1 MGELG
6 RAVAESD
13 SKGVAF
19 MNRRKVVAA
28 ATTALIA
35 AGGSASGQGQ
45 PREVGSGRDVT
56 AGLRT
61 FSGIGKERPILE
73 AGREVEVFRHKGA
86 GCLTHM
92 WFAMDSRTRIRV
104 YVDGEARPS
113 VDMAQD
119 LGHGYAH
126 GGPPEPWGV
135 AQFGRQGGVY
145 NTYRIPFGSEVRVTV
160 LPTTDVFDSVTKRD
174 AWWIIRGTE
183 GLPVLLGGLRLPDSA
198 RLRLYHLD
206 GHRAQPLEEFTL
218 CDAPGSGALYQVT
231 LAAQGDKP
239 SGTWEDQSY
248 QEGCVRAYVG
258 GDPRPIFLSSGL
270 EDYFI
275 SSGYFHHRKLFQT
288 ELSGLTHIDVAQNR
302 FAAYRFHD
310 HDPVFFHN
318 GLRLTLRCGEEL
330 DGRVFHKA
338 PAAVYTAYTWV
349 YQWS

>member
-1 MGELG
+1 VGFGRGTLGVGELG

-45 PREVGSGRDVT
+45 PREVGSGRDVM

-73 AGREVEVFRHKGA
+73 AGREVEVFRYKGA

-126 GGPPEPWGV
+126 GSPPEPWGV
-135 AQFGRQGGVY
+135 ARFGRQGGVY

-183 GLPVLLGGLRLPDSA
+183 GLQVLLGGLRLPDSA

-218 CDAPGSGALYQVT
+218 CDATGSGALYQVT

-239 SGTWEDQSY
+239 SGTSIRSRSRRKATSRR
-248 QEGCVRAYVG
+248 GPGRIRATRRVASGRTSAAIRVRSSC
-258 GDPRPIFLSSGL
+258 PRGWKITSS
-270 EDYFI
+270 
-275 SSGYFHHRKLFQT
+275 
-288 ELSGLTHIDVAQNR
+288 
-302 FAAYRFHD
+302 
-310 HDPVFFHN
+310 
-318 GLRLTLRCGEEL
+318 
-330 DGRVFHKA
+330 A
-338 PAAVYTAYTWV
+338 PAISTTGSCSRPSSRASPTSTSPRIASRPTGSTTTIRSSSTTA
-349 YQWS
+349 SA